1 MERWPEAGAAGLLS
15 MRTSPDIFP
24 SGLWKK
30 IFIASKVSYDFR
42 LKSAMVVQYIV
53 SRVEKGTFKEND
65 PTPRTNRRLVQYSY
79 STEY

>member
-30 IFIASKVSYDFR
+30 IFFASNVSFDIR
-42 LKSAMVVQYIV
+42 LTSAMIV
-53 SRVEKGTFKEND
+53 HI
-65 PTPRTNRRLVQYSY
+65 
-79 STEY
+79 